1 MIWFVYACCAAV
13 LWGLSYTV
21 SEQLMK
27 KLSIPGVLLTAAL
40 GNLLFALVAGFARGD
55 FQKDI
60 EALKGADGAMKLM
73 LGSVA
78 VYVGANLF
86 ILLATKSKNATM
98 AAMVEIT
105 YPLWTALFAWLLFKE
120 VQLNTGTA
128 FGAALI
134 LSGVCCIYYF
144 SKSIT

>member
-1 MIWFVYACCAAV
+1 VIWFVYACSAAV

-27 KLSIPGVLLTAAL
+27 KLSIPTVLLTAAL
-40 GNLLFALVAGFARGD
+40 GNLIFALAAGLILKKFPKDWETLKTGD
-55 FQKDI
+55 
-60 EALKGADGAMKLM
+60 GVTWLM

-78 VYVGANLF
+78 VYVAANIF

-105 YPLWTALFAWLLFKE
+105 YPLFTALFAWLLFKE
-120 VQLNTGTA
+120 VQVNTGTA

-144 SKSIT
+144 SKTV

>member
-1 MIWFVYACCAAV
+1 MIWFVYACSAAV

-27 KLSIPGVLLTAAL
+27 KLSIPTVLLTAAM
-40 GNLLFALVAGFARGD
+40 GNLIFALAAGLILKKFPKDWETLKTGD
-55 FQKDI
+55 
-60 EALKGADGAMKLM
+60 GVTWLM

-78 VYVGANLF
+78 VYVAANIF

-105 YPLWTALFAWLLFKE
+105 YPLFTALFAWLLFKE
-120 VQLNTGTA
+120 VQVNTGTA

-144 SKSIT
+144 SKTV

>member
-1 MIWFVYACCAAV
+1 MIWFVYACCAAL
-13 LWGLSYTV
+13 LWGVSYTV

-27 KLSIPGVLLTAAL
+27 KISIPGVLLTAAL
-40 GNLLFALVAGFARGD
+40 GNLLFAVVAGLVRGD
-55 FQKDI
+55 FEKDI
-60 EALKGADGAMKLM
+60 AALKNGDGAMKLM

-78 VYVGANLF
+78 VYVGANIF

-105 YPLWTALFAWLLFKE
+105 YPLWTALFAWVLFKE
-120 VQLNTGTA
+120 TQMNMGTA

-144 SKSIT
+144 SKTV

>member
-1 MIWFVYACCAAV
+1 VIWFVYACSAAV

-27 KLSIPGVLLTAAL
+27 KLSIPTVLLTAAL
-40 GNLLFALVAGFARGD
+40 GNLIFALAAGLILKKFPKDWETLKTGD
-55 FQKDI
+55 
-60 EALKGADGAMKLM
+60 GVTWLM

-78 VYVGANLF
+78 VYVAANIF

-105 YPLWTALFAWLLFKE
+105 YPLFTALFAWLLFKE
-120 VQLNTGTA
+120 MQVNTGTA
-128 FGAALI
+128 LGGVLI
-134 LSGVCCIYYF
+134 LCGVCCIYYF
-144 SKSIT
+144 SKNI

>member
-1 MIWFVYACCAAV
+1 VIWFVYACSAAV
-13 LWGLSYTV
+13 LWGISYTV

-27 KLSIPGVLLTAAL
+27 KLSIPTVLLTAAL
-40 GNLLFALVAGFARGD
+40 GNLIFALAAGLILNKFPKDWETLKNGD
-55 FQKDI
+55 
-60 EALKGADGAMKLM
+60 GVTWLM

-78 VYVGANLF
+78 VYVGANIF

-105 YPLWTALFAWLLFKE
+105 YPLFTALFAWLLFKE
-120 VQLNTGTA
+120 VQVNTGTLA
-128 FGAALI
+128 GAMLI

-144 SKSIT
+144 SKTV

>member
-1 MIWFVYACCAAV
+1 MIWLVYACSAAV
-13 LWGLSYTV
+13 LWGISYTV

-27 KLSIPGVLLTAAL
+27 KISIPGVLLTAAL
-40 GNLLFALVAGFARGD
+40 GNIIFALVVGLWRGD

-60 EALKGADGAMKLM
+60 EALKTADGAFKLM

-78 VYVGANLF
+78 VYVGANLC

-105 YPLWTALFAWLLFKE
+105 YPLWTALFAWILFRE
-120 VQLNTGTA
+120 TQMNVGTA

-144 SKSIT
+144 SKTV